1 MMLSLWK
8 TWLLRGA
15 GLLTLTLG
23 LIGIVVPLLPTTPFL
38 LLSAACFARSSQRLY
53 NWLLAHRWFGP
64 TIRDYRLHRAV
75 SLRAKV
81 LALALLWGT
90 IGYAA
95 IAVAQSWWLRGL
107 LLAIALGVT
116 AHLLHLKTRGG

>member
-1 MMLSLWK
+1 MLSPWK
-8 TWLLRGA
+8 IWLLRGA

-23 LIGIVVPLLPTTPFL
+23 VVGIVVPLLPTTPFL
-38 LLSAACFARSSQRLY
+38 LLSAACFARSSDRLY
-53 NWLLAHRWFGP
+53 HWLMAHRWFGP
-64 TIRDYRLHRAV
+64 TIRNYRLHGAV

-95 IAVAQSWWLRGL
+95 IAVASQWWLRGL
-107 LLAIALGVT
+107 LVAIALGVT
-116 AHLLHLKTRGG
+116 AHLLHLKTRRG